1 MPAPDSTVTET
12 NLTEIGEPERGKV
25 RDIYDLGRTLL
36 IVSTDRISAYDS
48 VLPCGIAGK
57 GKALNRI
64 SEFWLKK
71 MSGAFPNHFISAET
85 KDYPHMPARYL
96 ELLES
101 RSMIVRKARPLPVEC
116 VVRGYISGSAWK
128 EYKRSGTV
136 CKIKMPADLK
146 LSAKLE
152 RPIFTPS
159 TKARKGER
167 DMNITFARACEIA
180 GTERMEEARE
190 ASLRIYEKAAR
201 YALERGIIIA
211 DTKFEFGVDEENGRL
226 ILIDEMLTPDSSRFW
241 RAADYLPGAA
251 QNSFD
256 KQFVRDYLDSIGWDR
271 TPPAPA
277 LPPEVAAKT
286 GEKYAEI
293 KRIFA
298 P

>member
-12 NLTEIGEPERGKV
+12 NLTEIGEPQRGKV
-25 RDIYDLGRTLL
+25 RDIYDLGQTLL

-57 GKALNRI
+57 GKSLNRI

-71 MSGAFPNHFISAET
+71 MAGEFPNHFISAET
-85 KDYPHMPARYL
+85 KDFPHLPARYL

-101 RSMIVRKARPLPVEC
+101 RSMLVRKARPLPVEC
-116 VVRGYISGSAWK
+116 VVRGYISGSAWE

-136 CKIKMPADLK
+136 CKIKMPGDLK

-152 RPIFTPS
+152 CPVFTPS

-241 RAADYLPGAA
+241 RAADYLPGRA

-256 KQFVRDYLDSIGWDR
+256 KQFVRDYLDSTGWDR

-286 GEKYAEI
+286 GEKYTEI
-293 KRIFA
+293 ERIFA